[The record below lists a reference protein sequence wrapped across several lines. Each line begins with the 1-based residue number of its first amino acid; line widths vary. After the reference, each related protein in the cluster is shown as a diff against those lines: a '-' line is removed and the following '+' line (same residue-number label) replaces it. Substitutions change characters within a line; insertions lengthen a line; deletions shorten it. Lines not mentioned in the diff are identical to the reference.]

1 LGLISFFPRN
11 PCLVVRP
18 FFISSGRMIMIP
30 YIRIWPVMH
39 GPQIDFLPGA
49 FSGNPPMEKGIVMR
63 EFLEQFS
70 QSTDFMPHGY
80 CLVWDPALLWL
91 HVGSDVL
98 TGLAYFLIAGAL
110 FYLVFKRRDLPF
122 FWMFF
127 LFGAFIL
134 ACGFTHI
141 FAAWTIYVPSYWEEG
156 VVKAIT
162 ALVSIAT
169 ALFLLPLLPRML
181 NLPNLSRTLEENRRL
196 NRELEQQVETL
207 QKSEE
212 RFRSLIEVSHDAIVI
227 ANAQG
232 EILTVNRAA
241 EKMFGY
247 GEKELDG
254 KPLAMLMPERYLERH
269 LRGMQNFVA
278 TGVSQYLGKAFAFE
292 GLRKDGS
299 EFTLEL
305 NISSWISE
313 GQINFGG
320 IIRDVTERAR
330 LEKET
335 LNAQQRFKTLVDS
348 MDGLV
353 YVADFETQELLFV
366 NEYGRKIWGEIAGQI
381 CWQTLQN
388 GQAGPCS
395 FCTNDR
401 LLDGAGKPTGVYVWE
416 FQNTVNN
423 EWYECRDQAIEWTDG
438 RYVRMEIATN
448 ITARKQA
455 EQEKANLE
463 VQIRTT
469 QKMEAIGTLAGGIA
483 HDFNNILV
491 PIIAYT
497 DMVMASETPGSATWQ
512 NLQEVYK
519 AANRA
524 KELVKQILTFSRERE
539 HETCPVQLVP
549 VVKESLKLLKAS
561 LPSTIEVSQR
571 LEAEGVTILADP
583 TQIHQIV
590 MNLCTNAYHAMRE
603 QGGIMEVT
611 LSEVEIGAPDAIL
624 NSSLHPGPYLVLA
637 VSDTGPGMDQA
648 TMERIF
654 DPYFTTRKH
663 GEGTGL
669 GLAVVLGIVKK
680 YGGDIRVYSEPGQGA
695 SFQVYFPVLG
705 KAEEG
710 LAAILSLPLVTGD
723 ERILL
728 VDDELSIV
736 ESMQKMLEF
745 HGYHVAVKTSS
756 VAALEDF
763 RLVPQD
769 FDLVITDQTM
779 PQLTGDQLVLEMKK
793 IRPDIPIILCTGF
806 SNTIDDTKARA
817 LGIDAFLMKPVLR
830 KELVETIR
838 NVLDKPRDK
847 GI

>member
-1 LGLISFFPRN
+1 
-11 PCLVVRP
+11 
-18 FFISSGRMIMIP
+18 
-30 YIRIWPVMH
+30 
-39 GPQIDFLPGA
+39 
-49 FSGNPPMEKGIVMR
+49 MR
-63 EFLEQFS
+63 EFLEQFAR
-70 QSTDFMPHGY
+70 STDFMPHGY

-91 HVGSDVL
+91 HVGSDLV

-110 FYLVFKRRDLPF
+110 FHLVFKRRDLPF
-122 FWMFF
+122 FWMFL

-134 ACGFTHI
+134 ACGGTH
-141 FAAWTIYVPSYWEEG
+141 FLAAWTIYVPSYWEEG
-156 VVKAIT
+156 LVKAGT
-162 ALVSIAT
+162 ALISIAT
-169 ALFLLPLLPRML
+169 AIFLLPLLPRML
-181 NLPNLSRTLEENRRL
+181 ALPNLSKSLEENRRL
-196 NRELEQQVETL
+196 NRELEHRVGTL

-212 RFRSLIEVSHDAIVI
+212 RFRSLIEASYDAIVI
-227 ANAQG
+227 ASGQG
-232 EILTVNRAA
+232 EILSVNRAA

-254 KPLAMLMPERYLERH
+254 KPLTILMPQRYEERH
-269 LRGMQNFVA
+269 LQGLRNFVA
-278 TGVSQYLGKAFAFE
+278 TGMSPYLGKAFEFT
-292 GLRKDGS
+292 GRRKDGS
-299 EFTLEL
+299 EFALEL
-305 NISSWISE
+305 NISSWVSE
-313 GQINFGG
+313 GEINFGAV
-320 IIRDVTERAR
+320 IRDISERTR
-330 LEKET
+330 LETET
-335 LNAQQRFKTLVDS
+335 HNAQQRFKTLVDS
-348 MDGLV
+348 LDGLV
-353 YVADFETQELLFV
+353 YVADFQTYELLYV
-366 NEYGRKIWGEIAGQI
+366 NKYGRDIWGEIAGQI
-381 CWQTLQN
+381 CWRTLQT
-388 GQAGPCS
+388 GQDGPCP
-395 FCTNDR
+395 FCTNNR
-401 LLDGAGKPTGVYVWE
+401 LLDGAGRPTGVHVWE

-423 EWYECRDQAIEWTDG
+423 EWYECRDQAIEWTGG

-448 ITARKQA
+448 ITARKRA
-455 EQEKANLE
+455 EQEKAELE
-463 VQIRTT
+463 NRIRTT

-497 DMVMASETPGSATWQ
+497 DMVMATEAAGSANRQ

-524 KELVKQILTFSRERE
+524 KDLVKQILTFSRERE
-539 HETCPVQLVP
+539 HEVSPVQIVP
-549 VVKESLKLLKAS
+549 VVKESIKLLKAS
-561 LPSTIEVSQR
+561 LPSTIEVTQR
-571 LEAEGVTILADP
+571 LEADGVTILADP

-611 LSEVEIGAPDAIL
+611 LSQVEIGPDG
-624 NSSLHPGPYLVLA
+624 SPDRSLPPGSYLVLT

-710 LAAILSLPLVTGD
+710 LSAILNTPPAMGD

-728 VDDELSIV
+728 VDDELQIV
-736 ESMQKMLEF
+736 DSLKKMLEF
-745 HGYHVAVKTSS
+745 HGYHVTAKTSS
-756 VAALEDF
+756 SEALEAF
-763 RLVPQD
+763 RLAPGA

-779 PQLTGDQLVLEMKK
+779 PYLTGDQLVLEMKK
-793 IRPDIPIILCTGF
+793 IRPDIPFVLCTGF
-806 SNTIDDTKARA
+806 STMIDEAKARA

-830 KELVETIR
+830 KELTETIKG
-838 NVLDKPRDK
+838 VLDKTRNK
-847 GI
+847 GISS

>member
-1 LGLISFFPRN
+1 MRGQQVDSP
-11 PCLVVRP
+11 
-18 FFISSGRMIMIP
+18 
-30 YIRIWPVMH
+30 
-39 GPQIDFLPGA
+39 PG
-49 FSGNPPMEKGIVMR
+49 KGMVMR
-63 EFLEQFS
+63 EFLEQFA

-91 HVGSDVL
+91 HVGSDIA
-98 TGLAYFLIAGAL
+98 TGLAYLLIAAVL
-110 FYLVFKRRDLPF
+110 FSLITKRRDLPF
-122 FWMFF
+122 FWVFL
-127 LFGAFIL
+127 LFGAFIF
-134 ACGFTHI
+134 ACGVTHF

-156 VVKAIT
+156 VIKAIT
-162 ALVSIAT
+162 ALISVAT
-169 ALFLLPLLPRML
+169 ALFLVPLLPKL
-181 NLPNLSRTLEENRRL
+181 LTLPNLSRSLEENRRL
-196 NRELEQQVETL
+196 NRELEHQLGVL

-212 RFRSLIEVSHDAIVI
+212 RFRSLTEASQDAIVI
-227 ANAQG
+227 TSGQG
-232 EILTVNRAA
+232 EIITVNSAA

-247 GEKELDG
+247 REKELEG
-254 KPLAMLMPERYLERH
+254 KPVAILIPERYLERH
-269 LRGMQNFVA
+269 LQAMKKFVITGMSPQRDKMFA
-278 TGVSQYLGKAFAFE
+278 LEGK
-292 GLRKDGS
+292 RKDGS
-299 EFTLEL
+299 EFLLEL
-305 NISSWISE
+305 NISSWVSGE
-313 GQINFGG
+313 EVNFGG
-320 IIRDVTERAR
+320 IIKDVTERTR
-330 LEKET
+330 LEEET
-335 LNAQQRFKTLVDS
+335 RNAQQRFKTLVDS
-348 MDGLV
+348 LDALV
-353 YVADFETQELLFV
+353 YVADFTTYELLYV
-366 NEYGRKIWGEIAGQI
+366 NRYGRDIWGEIAGQI
-381 CWQTLQN
+381 CWQSLQT
-388 GQAGPCS
+388 GQAGPCP
-395 FCTNDR
+395 FCSNDR
-401 LLDGAGKPTGVYVWE
+401 LLDGDGRPTGVHVWE

-448 ITARKQA
+448 ISARKRA
-455 EQEKANLE
+455 EQEKADLE
-463 VQIRTT
+463 TQIRTT

-497 DMVMASETPGSATWQ
+497 DMVMATEAPGSANWQ

-519 AANRA
+519 AASRA

-539 HETCPVQLVP
+539 HELCPVQVVP

-571 LEAEGVTILADP
+571 LAAEGATILADP

-603 QGGIMEVT
+603 QGGLMEVT
-611 LSEVEIGAPDAIL
+611 LSEVEITPGDVPEYRL
-624 NSSLHPGPYLVLA
+624 PSGPYLVLT

-705 KAEEG
+705 KAESG
-710 LAAILSLPLVTGD
+710 LGVILSTPLATGD

-728 VDDELSIV
+728 VDDELPIV
-736 ESMQKMLEF
+736 DSLRKMLEF
-745 HGYHVAVKTSS
+745 HGYQVTAKTSS
-756 VAALEDF
+756 VEALELF
-763 RLVPQD
+763 RLAPRD

-779 PQLTGDQLVLEMKK
+779 PYLTGDQLVLGMKK
-793 IRPDIPIILCTGF
+793 IRPDMPVILCTGF
-806 SNTIDDTKARA
+806 SVMIDETKAGA

-838 NVLDKPRDK
+838 KVLDNRRDQSRSN
-847 GI
+847 

>member
-1 LGLISFFPRN
+1 
-11 PCLVVRP
+11 
-18 FFISSGRMIMIP
+18 
-30 YIRIWPVMH
+30 
-39 GPQIDFLPGA
+39 
-49 FSGNPPMEKGIVMR
+49 MR

-70 QSTDFMPHGY
+70 RSTDFMPHGY

-91 HVGSDVL
+91 HVGSDIV
-98 TGLAYFLIAGAL
+98 TGLAYFLIAGTL

-122 FWMFF
+122 FWMFL

-134 ACGFTHI
+134 ACGGTH
-141 FAAWTIYVPSYWEEG
+141 FLAAWTIYVPSYWEEG
-156 VVKAIT
+156 LVKAGT
-162 ALVSIAT
+162 ALISIAT
-169 ALFLLPLLPRML
+169 AIFLLPLLPKL
-181 NLPNLSRTLEENRRL
+181 LALPNLSRSLEENRRL
-196 NRELEQQVETL
+196 TRELEHRVGTL

-212 RFRSLIEVSHDAIVI
+212 RFRSLIEASYDAIVI
-227 ANAQG
+227 ADGQG
-232 EILTVNRAA
+232 EILSVNRAA

-254 KPLAMLMPERYLERH
+254 KPLTILMPRRYEERH
-269 LRGMQNFVA
+269 LQGLRNFVA
-278 TGVSQYLGKAFAFE
+278 TGMSPYLGKAFEFT
-292 GLRKDGS
+292 GRRKDGS
-299 EFTLEL
+299 EFALEL
-305 NISSWISE
+305 NISSWVSE
-313 GQINFGG
+313 GEINFGAV
-320 IIRDVTERAR
+320 IRDISERTR
-330 LEKET
+330 LETET
-335 LNAQQRFKTLVDS
+335 HNARQRFKTLVDS
-348 MDGLV
+348 LDGLV
-353 YVADFETQELLFV
+353 YVADFQTYELLYV
-366 NEYGRKIWGEIAGQI
+366 NKYGRDIWGEIAGQT
-381 CWQTLQN
+381 CWQTLQT
-388 GQAGPCS
+388 GQTGPCP
-395 FCTNDR
+395 FCTNSR
-401 LLDGAGKPTGVYVWE
+401 LLDGAGRPTGVYVWE

-448 ITARKQA
+448 ISARKRA
-455 EQEKANLE
+455 EQEKAELE
-463 VQIRTT
+463 NRIRTT

-497 DMVMASETPGSATWQ
+497 DMVMATEAVGSANRQ
-512 NLQEVYK
+512 NLLEVYK

-539 HETCPVQLVP
+539 HEVSPVQIVP
-549 VVKESLKLLKAS
+549 VVKESIKLLKAS
-561 LPSTIEVSQR
+561 LPSTIEVTQR

-603 QGGIMEVT
+603 QGGVMEVT
-611 LSEVEIGAPDAIL
+611 LSQVEIGPDDSPDRGL
-624 NSSLHPGPYLVLA
+624 PPGPYLALT
-637 VSDTGPGMDQA
+637 VSDTGPGMDPA

-710 LAAILSLPLVTGD
+710 LGTILSAPPAMGD

-728 VDDELSIV
+728 VDDELQIV
-736 ESMQKMLEF
+736 DSLKKMLEF
-745 HGYHVAVKTSS
+745 HGYHVTAKTSS
-756 VAALEDF
+756 SEALEAF
-763 RLVPQD
+763 RLAPGA

-779 PQLTGDQLVLEMKK
+779 PYLTGDQLVLEMKK
-793 IRPDIPIILCTGF
+793 IRPDIPFVLCTGF
-806 SNTIDDTKARA
+806 STMIDDTKARA

-830 KELVETIR
+830 KELTETIKS
-838 NVLDKPRDK
+838 VLDKTRDK
-847 GI
+847 SISP

>member
-1 LGLISFFPRN
+1 VTVPPALFYLFCQADYDTI
-11 PCLVVRP
+11 
-18 FFISSGRMIMIP
+18 
-30 YIRIWPVMH
+30 IRIRAVMR
-39 GPQIDFLPGA
+39 GPRWLPP
-49 FSGNPPMEKGIVMR
+49 SEKVFGMR
-63 EFLEQFS
+63 EFLEQFT

-91 HVGSDVL
+91 HVGSDIG
-98 TGLAYFLIAGAL
+98 TGLAYFLIAGVL
-110 FYLVFKRRDLPF
+110 FSLVAKRRDLPF
-122 FWMFF
+122 FWMFL

-134 ACGFTHI
+134 ACGVTHF
-141 FAAWTIYVPSYWEEG
+141 FAAWTIYVPSYWGEG
-156 VVKAIT
+156 VVKAGT
-162 ALVSIAT
+162 ALISIAT
-169 ALFLLPLLPRML
+169 ALFLIPLLPKL
-181 NLPNLSRTLEENRRL
+181 LTLPNLSRSLEENRRL
-196 NRELEQQVETL
+196 NRELEHQVDTL

-212 RFRSLIEVSHDAIVI
+212 RFRSLIEASYDAIVI
-227 ANAQG
+227 ANCQG
-232 EILTVNRAA
+232 EILSVNRAA

-247 GEKELDG
+247 REKELEG
-254 KPLAMLMPERYLERH
+254 KSLATLMPERYQERH
-269 LRGMQNFVA
+269 FVGMKNFVA
-278 TGVSQYLGKAFAFE
+278 TGVSHYLGKMFAFE

-299 EFTLEL
+299 EFPLEL
-305 NISSWISE
+305 NISSWVSAGE
-313 GQINFGG
+313 VNFGG
-320 IIRDVTERAR
+320 VIRDVTERAC

-335 LNAQQRFKTLVDS
+335 INAQQRFKTLVDS

-353 YVADFETQELLFV
+353 YVADFETHELLFV
-366 NEYGRKIWGEIAGQI
+366 NRYGREIWGEIAGQI
-381 CWQTLQN
+381 CWQVLQA
-388 GQAGPCS
+388 GQTGPCS
-395 FCTNDR
+395 FCTNNR
-401 LLDGAGKPTGVYVWE
+401 LLDGAGSPTGVYVWE

-423 EWYECRDQAIEWTDG
+423 QWYECRDQAIEWTGG
-438 RYVRMEIATN
+438 RYVRLEIATN
-448 ITARKQA
+448 ITARKRA
-455 EQEKANLE
+455 DQEKADLE
-463 VQIRTT
+463 TQIRTT

-497 DMVMASETPGSATWQ
+497 DMVMATEVPGSANWQ

-539 HETCPVQLVP
+539 HEICPVQIVP

-561 LPSTIEVSQR
+561 LPSTIEITQR

-603 QGGIMEVT
+603 QGGVMEVT
-611 LSEVEIGAPDAIL
+611 LSQAAIGPGD
-624 NSSLHPGPYLVLA
+624 SLDRRLLPGSYLVLS

-680 YGGDIRVYSEPGQGA
+680 YGGNIRVYSEPGQGA

-710 LAAILSLPLVTGD
+710 LSSILSTAPVTGD
-723 ERILL
+723 ERLLL
-728 VDDELSIV
+728 VDDEPQIV
-736 ESMQKMLEF
+736 DSMQKMLEF
-745 HGYHVAVKTSS
+745 HGYHVTTKTSS
-756 VAALEDF
+756 VEALEVF
-763 RLVPQD
+763 RLASEG

-779 PQLTGDQLVLEMKK
+779 PYLTGDQLVLELKK
-793 IRPDIPIILCTGF
+793 IRPDIPVILCTGF
-806 SNTIDDTKARA
+806 SNTLDEIKAKA

-838 NVLDKPRDK
+838 TVLDKMRVK

>member
-1 LGLISFFPRN
+1 
-11 PCLVVRP
+11 
-18 FFISSGRMIMIP
+18 M
-30 YIRIWPVMH
+30 
-39 GPQIDFLPGA
+39 
-49 FSGNPPMEKGIVMR
+49 
-63 EFLEQFS
+63 
-70 QSTDFMPHGY
+70 
-80 CLVWDPALLWL
+80 
-91 HVGSDVL
+91 
-98 TGLAYFLIAGAL
+98 
-110 FYLVFKRRDLPF
+110 
-122 FWMFF
+122 
-127 LFGAFIL
+127 
-134 ACGFTHI
+134 
-141 FAAWTIYVPSYWEEG
+141 
-156 VVKAIT
+156 
-162 ALVSIAT
+162 
-169 ALFLLPLLPRML
+169 
-181 NLPNLSRTLEENRRL
+181 
-196 NRELEQQVETL
+196 
-207 QKSEE
+207 
-212 RFRSLIEVSHDAIVI
+212 
-227 ANAQG
+227 
-232 EILTVNRAA
+232 
-241 EKMFGY
+241 
-247 GEKELDG
+247 
-254 KPLAMLMPERYLERH
+254 
-269 LRGMQNFVA
+269 
-278 TGVSQYLGKAFAFE
+278 
-292 GLRKDGS
+292 
-299 EFTLEL
+299 
-305 NISSWISE
+305 
-313 GQINFGG
+313 
-320 IIRDVTERAR
+320 
-330 LEKET
+330 
-335 LNAQQRFKTLVDS
+335 
-348 MDGLV
+348 
-353 YVADFETQELLFV
+353 
-366 NEYGRKIWGEIAGQI
+366 
-381 CWQTLQN
+381 
-388 GQAGPCS
+388 
-395 FCTNDR
+395 
-401 LLDGAGKPTGVYVWE
+401 
-416 FQNTVNN
+416 
-423 EWYECRDQAIEWTDG
+423 
-438 RYVRMEIATN
+438 
-448 ITARKQA
+448 
-455 EQEKANLE
+455 
-463 VQIRTT
+463 
-469 QKMEAIGTLAGGIA
+469 
-483 HDFNNILV
+483 
-491 PIIAYT
+491 
-497 DMVMASETPGSATWQ
+497 
-512 NLQEVYK
+512 
-519 AANRA
+519 
-524 KELVKQILTFSRERE
+524 
-539 HETCPVQLVP
+539 P

>member
-1 LGLISFFPRN
+1 
-11 PCLVVRP
+11 
-18 FFISSGRMIMIP
+18 
-30 YIRIWPVMH
+30 
-39 GPQIDFLPGA
+39 
-49 FSGNPPMEKGIVMR
+49 MR

-91 HVGSDVL
+91 HVGSDIV
-98 TGLAYFLIAGAL
+98 TGLAYFLIAGVL

-122 FWMFF
+122 FGMFL

-134 ACGFTHI
+134 ACGVTHVM
-141 FAAWTIYVPSYWEEG
+141 AAWTIYVPSYWEEG
-156 VVKAIT
+156 LVKAGT
-162 ALVSIAT
+162 ALISVAT
-169 ALFLLPLLPRML
+169 ALFIAPLLPRML
-181 NLPNLSRTLEENRRL
+181 TLPNLSRSLEENRRL
-196 NRELEQQVETL
+196 TCELEHQLDTVR
-207 QKSEE
+207 KSEE
-212 RFRSLIEVSHDAIVI
+212 RFRSLIEATHDAIVI
-227 ANAQG
+227 ANGQG
-232 EILTVNRAA
+232 EIISVNRAA

-247 GEKELDG
+247 RENELDG
-254 KPLAMLMPERYLERH
+254 KPLSILMPERYQQRH

-278 TGVSQYLGKAFAFE
+278 NGVSQYLGKMFAFE
-292 GLRKDGS
+292 GQRKDGS
-299 EFTLEL
+299 EFALEL

-313 GQINFGG
+313 GTVNFGG

-330 LEKET
+330 METEKFH
-335 LNAQQRFKTLVDS
+335 AQQRFETLVDS
-348 MDGLV
+348 LDGLV
-353 YVADFETQELLFV
+353 YVADFETYELLYV
-366 NEYGRKIWGEIAGQI
+366 NKYGRDIWGEIAGQI
-381 CWQTLQN
+381 CWQTLQT
-388 GQAGPCS
+388 GQTGPCA

-401 LLDGAGKPTGVYVWE
+401 LRDAAGKPTGAYVWE
-416 FQNTVNN
+416 FQNTVDK

-448 ITARKQA
+448 ITPRKRA
-455 EQEKANLE
+455 EQEKADLE
-463 VQIRTT
+463 TQIRTT

-497 DMVMASETPGSATWQ
+497 DMIMTTEVPGSATWQ

-571 LEAEGVTILADP
+571 LEGDGVTILADP

-603 QGGIMEVT
+603 QGGVMEVA
-611 LSEVEIGAPDAIL
+611 LSEVEIGPDDKL
-624 NSSLHPGPYLVLA
+624 PPGSYLVLA
-637 VSDTGPGMDQA
+637 VTDTGPGMVQA

-705 KAEEG
+705 KSEEG
-710 LAAILSLPLVTGD
+710 LGVILSTPLVTGD

-728 VDDELSIV
+728 VDDELPIT
-736 ESMQKMLEF
+736 ESMQSMLEF
-745 HGYHVAVKTSS
+745 HGYRVTAKTNS
-756 VAALEDF
+756 VEALDAF
-763 RLVPQD
+763 RLAPQD

-779 PQLTGDQLVLEMKK
+779 PHLTGDQLVLEMKK

-806 SNTIDDTKARA
+806 SNTIDETKARA

-830 KELVETIR
+830 KEMSETIR
-838 NVLDKPRDK
+838 SVLDKAQ
-847 GI
+847 I

>member
-1 LGLISFFPRN
+1 
-11 PCLVVRP
+11 
-18 FFISSGRMIMIP
+18 
-30 YIRIWPVMH
+30 
-39 GPQIDFLPGA
+39 
-49 FSGNPPMEKGIVMR
+49 MR

-70 QSTDFMPHGY
+70 QATDFMPHGY
-80 CLVWDPALLWL
+80 CLVWEPALLWL
-91 HVGSDVL
+91 HVGSDIA

-110 FYLVFKRRDLPF
+110 FYLVSKRRDFPF
-122 FWMFF
+122 FWMFL

-134 ACGFTHI
+134 ACGITHF

-156 VVKAIT
+156 VVKTGTAII
-162 ALVSIAT
+162 SIAT

-196 NRELEQQVETL
+196 NRELEQQVESL

-212 RFRSLIEVSHDAIVI
+212 RFRSLVEASQDAIVI
-227 ANAQG
+227 VSGQG
-232 EILTVNRAA
+232 SILAVNSAA
-241 EKMFGY
+241 ERMFGHQE
-247 GEKELDG
+247 GELEG
-254 KPLAMLMPERYLERH
+254 KPLVMLMPERYRQRH
-269 LRGMQNFVA
+269 LQGMKKVMA
-278 TGVSQYLGKAFAFE
+278 TGVSKHLGKTFAFE
-292 GLRKDGS
+292 GLRKEGS
-299 EFTLEL
+299 EFALEL

-313 GQINFGG
+313 GEVNFGG
-320 IIRDVTERAR
+320 IIRDVTERTR
-330 LEKET
+330 METET
-335 LNAQQRFKTLVDS
+335 LNAHQRFKTLVDS
-348 MDGLV
+348 LDGLV
-353 YVADFETQELLFV
+353 YVADFETYELLYV
-366 NEYGRKIWGEIAGQI
+366 NKYGRDIWGEIAGQI
-381 CWQTLQN
+381 CWQTLQT
-388 GQAGPCS
+388 GQTGPCP

-401 LLDGAGKPTGVYVWE
+401 LRDGAGRPAGTYVWE

-423 EWYECRDQAIEWTDG
+423 EWYECRDQAIEWIGG

-448 ITARKQA
+448 ITPRKRA
-455 EQEKANLE
+455 EQEKAELE
-463 VQIRTT
+463 AQVRTT

-497 DMVMASETPGSATWQ
+497 DMVMATEVPGSATWQ

-539 HETCPVQLVP
+539 HEVCPVQLVP
-549 VVKESLKLLKAS
+549 VIKESLKLLKAS

-603 QGGIMEVT
+603 QGGLMEVA
-611 LSEVEIGAPDAIL
+611 LSQVEIGPADPQDRRL
-624 NSSLHPGPYLVLA
+624 SPGPYLVLT

-669 GLAVVLGIVKK
+669 GLAVVQGIVKK

-705 KAEEG
+705 KAEG
-710 LAAILSLPLVTGD
+710 DLGSILSTPLVTGD

-728 VDDELSIV
+728 VDDELPIV
-736 ESMQKMLEF
+736 ESLHKMLEF
-745 HGYHVAVKTSS
+745 HGYHVIAKTSS
-756 VAALEDF
+756 VEALEAF
-763 RLVPQD
+763 RLVPD
-769 FDLVITDQTM
+769 SFDLVITDQTM
-779 PQLTGDQLVLEMKK
+779 PYMTGDQLVLEMKK
-793 IRPDIPIILCTGF
+793 MRSDIPIILCTGF
-806 SNTIDDTKARA
+806 SAMIDDTKARA

-830 KELVETIR
+830 KELSETIR
-838 NVLDKPRDK
+838 KVLDKARAKNIPQ
-847 GI
+847 

>member
-1 LGLISFFPRN
+1 
-11 PCLVVRP
+11 
-18 FFISSGRMIMIP
+18 
-30 YIRIWPVMH
+30 
-39 GPQIDFLPGA
+39 
-49 FSGNPPMEKGIVMR
+49 MR

-70 QSTDFMPHGY
+70 RSTDFMPHGY
-80 CLVWDPALLWL
+80 CLVWDPALLRL
-91 HVGSDVL
+91 HVGSDIV
-98 TGLAYFLIAGAL
+98 TGLAYFLIAGTL

-122 FWMFF
+122 FWMFL

-134 ACGFTHI
+134 ACGTTH
-141 FAAWTIYVPSYWEEG
+141 FLAAWTIYVPSYWEEG
-156 VVKAIT
+156 LVKAGT
-162 ALVSIAT
+162 AFISIAT
-169 ALFLLPLLPRML
+169 AVFLLPLLPKL
-181 NLPNLSRTLEENRRL
+181 LGLPNLSRSLEENRRL
-196 NRELEQQVETL
+196 TRELEHRVGTL

-212 RFRSLIEVSHDAIVI
+212 RFRSLIEASYDAIVI
-227 ANAQG
+227 ADGQG
-232 EILTVNRAA
+232 EILSVNRAA

-254 KPLAMLMPERYLERH
+254 KPLTILMPQRYEERH
-269 LRGMQNFVA
+269 LQGLRNFVA
-278 TGVSQYLGKAFAFE
+278 TGMSPYLGKAFEFT
-292 GLRKDGS
+292 GRRKDGS
-299 EFTLEL
+299 EFALEL
-305 NISSWISE
+305 NISSWVSE
-313 GQINFGG
+313 GEINFGAV
-320 IIRDVTERAR
+320 IRDISERTR
-330 LEKET
+330 LETET
-335 LNAQQRFKTLVDS
+335 RNAQQRFKTLVDS
-348 MDGLV
+348 LDGLV
-353 YVADFETQELLFV
+353 YVADFQTYELLYV
-366 NEYGRKIWGEIAGQI
+366 NKYGRDIWGEIAGQT
-381 CWQTLQN
+381 CWRTLQT
-388 GQAGPCS
+388 GQTGPCP
-395 FCTNDR
+395 FCTNNR
-401 LLDGAGKPTGVYVWE
+401 LLDGAGRPTGVYVWE
-416 FQNTVNN
+416 FQNTVNS

-448 ITARKQA
+448 ISARKRA
-455 EQEKANLE
+455 EQEKAELE
-463 VQIRTT
+463 NRIRAT

-497 DMVMASETPGSATWQ
+497 DMVMATEAVGSANRQ

-539 HETCPVQLVP
+539 HEVSPVQIVP
-549 VVKESLKLLKAS
+549 VVKESIKLLKAS
-561 LPSTIEVSQR
+561 LPSTIEVTQR

-603 QGGIMEVT
+603 QGGVMEVT
-611 LSEVEIGAPDAIL
+611 LSQVEIGPDDFPDR
-624 NSSLHPGPYLVLA
+624 SLSPGPYLVLT

-710 LAAILSLPLVTGD
+710 LSAILNAPPAMGD

-728 VDDELSIV
+728 VDDELQIV
-736 ESMQKMLEF
+736 DSLKKMLEF
-745 HGYHVAVKTSS
+745 HGYHVTTKTSS
-756 VAALEDF
+756 SEALEAF
-763 RLVPQD
+763 RLAPGA

-779 PQLTGDQLVLEMKK
+779 PYLTGDQLVLEMKK
-793 IRPDIPIILCTGF
+793 IRPDIPFVLCTGF
-806 SNTIDDTKARA
+806 STMIDDAKARA

-830 KELVETIR
+830 KELTETIKS
-838 NVLDKPRDK
+838 VLDKTRDK
-847 GI
+847 STSP

>member
-1 LGLISFFPRN
+1 
-11 PCLVVRP
+11 
-18 FFISSGRMIMIP
+18 
-30 YIRIWPVMH
+30 
-39 GPQIDFLPGA
+39 
-49 FSGNPPMEKGIVMR
+49 MR
-63 EFLEQFS
+63 EFLEQFA

-91 HVGSDVL
+91 HVGSDIV

-110 FYLVFKRRDLPF
+110 FYLVSKRRDLPF

-127 LFGAFIL
+127 LFGAFIF
-134 ACGFTHI
+134 ACGLTHI

-156 VVKAIT
+156 VIKAIT
-162 ALVSIAT
+162 ALVSIVT
-169 ALFLLPLLPRML
+169 ALFLVPLLPRML
-181 NLPNLSRTLEENRRL
+181 TLPNLSRSLEENRRL

-212 RFRSLIEVSHDAIVI
+212 RFRSLIEASHDGIVI

-232 EILTVNRAA
+232 EVIAVNRAA
-241 EKMFGY
+241 EEMFGY
-247 GEKELDG
+247 GEKELEG
-254 KPLAMLMPERYLERH
+254 KPLAILMPERYLERH
-269 LRGMQNFVA
+269 LVGMKNCIA
-278 TGVSQYLGKAFAFE
+278 TGASQYLGKAFAFE

-299 EFTLEL
+299 EFSLEL
-305 NISSWISE
+305 NISSWVSKGE
-313 GQINFGG
+313 VNFGG

-330 LEKET
+330 LEVET
-335 LNAQQRFKTLVDS
+335 HNAQQRFKTLVDS

-353 YVADFETQELLFV
+353 YVADFETYELLFV
-366 NEYGRKIWGEIAGQI
+366 NKYGRDIWGEIAGQV
-381 CWQTLQN
+381 CWQTLQT
-388 GQAGPCS
+388 GQTGPCA

-401 LLDGAGKPTGVYVWE
+401 LLDADGRPTGVCVWE
-416 FQNTVNN
+416 FQNTVNK

-455 EQEKANLE
+455 EQEKADLE
-463 VQIRTT
+463 TQIRTI

-497 DMVMASETPGSATWQ
+497 DMVMATETAGSANWQ

-539 HETCPVQLVP
+539 HEVSPVQVVP

-571 LEAEGVTILADP
+571 LEADGVTILADP
-583 TQIHQIV
+583 TQIHQLV

-611 LSEVEIGAPDAIL
+611 LSEVEIGSDEFL
-624 NSSLHPGPYLVLA
+624 DRRLSPGPYLVLA

-710 LAAILSLPLVTGD
+710 LAAILSMPLATGD

-728 VDDELSIV
+728 VDDELPIV
-736 ESMQKMLEF
+736 DSLRKMLEF
-745 HGYHVAVKTSS
+745 HGYHITAKTSS
-756 VAALEDF
+756 VEALEAF
-763 RLVPQD
+763 RLAPGD

-779 PQLTGDQLVLEMKK
+779 PYLTGDQLVLEMKK
-793 IRPDIPIILCTGF
+793 IRMDIPIILCTGF
-806 SNTIDDTKARA
+806 SSMIDDIKARA
-817 LGIDAFLMKPVLR
+817 LGIDAFLMKPILR
-830 KELVETIR
+830 KEISETIR
-838 NVLDKPRDK
+838 KVLDKPLNK
-847 GI
+847 SISP

>member
-1 LGLISFFPRN
+1 
-11 PCLVVRP
+11 
-18 FFISSGRMIMIP
+18 M
-30 YIRIWPVMH
+30 
-39 GPQIDFLPGA
+39 
-49 FSGNPPMEKGIVMR
+49 
-63 EFLEQFS
+63 
-70 QSTDFMPHGY
+70 
-80 CLVWDPALLWL
+80 LLWL
-91 HVGSDVL
+91 HVGSDIV
-98 TGLAYFLIAGAL
+98 TGLSYFLIAGAL
-110 FYLVFKRRDLPF
+110 FYLVFKRRDLPV
-122 FWMFF
+122 FWMFL
-127 LFGAFIL
+127 LFGTFIL
-134 ACGFTHI
+134 ACGLSHF
-141 FAAWTIYVPSYWEEG
+141 FAAWTIYVPSYWSEG
-156 VVKAIT
+156 LVKVGT
-162 ALVSIAT
+162 ALISIVT
-169 ALFLLPLLPRML
+169 ALFFIPLLPKL
-181 NLPNLSRTLEENRRL
+181 LTLPSLSISLEENRRL
-196 NRELEQQVETL
+196 NRELAHQVETL

-212 RFRSLIEVSHDAIVI
+212 RFRSLIEASHDAIVI

-232 EILTVNRAA
+232 EILTVNCAA

-247 GEKELDG
+247 CEKELEG
-254 KPLAMLMPERYLERH
+254 KPLTILMPERYQQRH
-269 LRGMQNFVA
+269 LQGMKNFIA
-278 TGVSQYLGKAFAFE
+278 TGVSPYLGKAFAFE

-299 EFTLEL
+299 EFALEL
-305 NISSWISE
+305 NISSWISA
-313 GQINFGG
+313 GQLNFGG
-320 IIRDVTERAR
+320 IIRDVTERVR
-330 LEKET
+330 LETEAV
-335 LNAQQRFKTLVDS
+335 NAQQRFKTLVDS

-353 YVADFETQELLFV
+353 YVADFETHELLFV
-366 NEYGRKIWGEIAGQI
+366 NKYGRDIWGEIAGQT
-381 CWQTLQN
+381 CWQVLQT
-388 GQAGPCS
+388 GQSGPCP
-395 FCTNDR
+395 FCSNDR
-401 LLDGAGKPTGVYVWE
+401 LRDAAGKPTGVYVWE

-448 ITARKQA
+448 ITARKRA
-455 EQEKANLE
+455 EQEKAELE
-463 VQIRTT
+463 AQIRTT

-497 DMVMASETPGSATWQ
+497 DIVMATEAPGSATWQ

-571 LEAEGVTILADP
+571 LEAEGVTVLADP

-611 LSEVEIGAPDAIL
+611 LSEMDIGDL
-624 NSSLHPGPYLVLA
+624 DDTSDGRLSPGPYLVLT

-680 YGGDIRVYSEPGQGA
+680 YGGDIKVYSEPGQGA

-705 KAEEG
+705 KAEVS
-710 LAAILSLPLVTGD
+710 LNAILSTSPVLGD

-728 VDDELSIV
+728 VDDELQIA
-736 ESMQKMLEF
+736 ESLRKVLEF
-745 HGYHVAVKTSS
+745 HGYRVTAKTSS
-756 VAALEDF
+756 VAALEAF
-763 RLVPQD
+763 RLAPQD

-779 PQLTGDQLVLEMKK
+779 PHLTGDQLVLEIKK
-793 IRPDIPIILCTGF
+793 IRQDIPIVLCTGF
-806 SNTIDDTKARA
+806 SNTIDEIKART

-830 KELVETIR
+830 KELVETIK
-838 NVLDKPRDK
+838 NVLDARNPKL
-847 GI
+847 

>member
-1 LGLISFFPRN
+1 
-11 PCLVVRP
+11 
-18 FFISSGRMIMIP
+18 
-30 YIRIWPVMH
+30 
-39 GPQIDFLPGA
+39 
-49 FSGNPPMEKGIVMR
+49 MR

-70 QSTDFMPHGY
+70 QATDFMPHGY

-98 TGLAYFLIAGAL
+98 TGLAYFVIAGAL

-134 ACGFTHI
+134 ACGTTHF
-141 FAAWTIYVPSYWEEG
+141 FAAWTIYVPSYWQEG
-156 VVKAIT
+156 VVKAVT
-162 ALVSIAT
+162 GLVSIAT

-212 RFRSLIEVSHDAIVI
+212 RFRSLIEASHDGIVI
-227 ANAQG
+227 TNTQG
-232 EILTVNRAA
+232 EILTANRAA

-247 GEKELDG
+247 CEKELEG
-254 KPLAMLMPERYLERH
+254 KPIITLMPQRYQEQH
-269 LRGMQNFVA
+269 LRGMRNFVA
-278 TGVSQYLGKAFAFE
+278 TGVSQCLGKAFAFE
-292 GLRKDGS
+292 GRRKDGS
-299 EFTLEL
+299 EFALEL

-313 GQINFGG
+313 GQVNFGG
-320 IIRDVTERAR
+320 IIRDITERAR
-330 LEKET
+330 MEKET
-335 LNAQQRFKTLVDS
+335 LTAQKRFKTLVDS
-348 MDGLV
+348 LDGLV
-353 YVADFETQELLFV
+353 YVADFETYELLFV
-366 NEYGRKIWGEIAGQI
+366 NKYGRDIWGDIAGKI
-381 CWQTLQN
+381 CWQTLQT
-388 GQAGPCS
+388 GQTGPCS
-395 FCTNDR
+395 FCTNER
-401 LLDGAGKPTGVYVWE
+401 LRDAAGQPTGVYVWE

-423 EWYECRDQAIEWTDG
+423 EWYECRDQAIEWADG

-448 ITARKQA
+448 ITPRKRS
-455 EQEKANLE
+455 EQEKTDLE
-463 VQIRTT
+463 TQIRTT

-497 DMVMASETPGSATWQ
+497 DMIMSTEDPGSATWQ

-539 HETCPVQLVP
+539 QETCPVQLVP

-571 LEAEGVTILADP
+571 LEGEGVTILADP

-611 LSEVEIGAPDAIL
+611 LSEVEIGAHDDPLDR
-624 NSSLHPGPYLVLA
+624 SLPPGPYLVLS
-637 VSDTGPGMDQA
+637 VSDTGPGMDPA

-695 SFQVYFPVLG
+695 SFQVYFPVFG

-710 LAAILSLPLVTGD
+710 LAVILRTPLVVGD

-728 VDDELSIV
+728 VDDESPIA

-745 HGYHVAVKTSS
+745 HGYHVTAKTSS
-756 VAALEDF
+756 VEALETF
-763 RLVPQD
+763 RLAPRD
-769 FDLVITDQTM
+769 FDLVLTDQTM
-779 PQLTGDQLVLEMKK
+779 PHLTGDQLVLEMKK

-806 SNTIDDTKARA
+806 SNTIDEVKARI
-817 LGIDAFLMKPVLR
+817 LEIDAFLMKPVLR

-838 NVLDKPRDK
+838 NVLDKPR
-847 GI
+847 GNGLSA

>member
-1 LGLISFFPRN
+1 
-11 PCLVVRP
+11 
-18 FFISSGRMIMIP
+18 
-30 YIRIWPVMH
+30 
-39 GPQIDFLPGA
+39 
-49 FSGNPPMEKGIVMR
+49 MR
-63 EFLEQFS
+63 EFFEQFS

-91 HVGSDVL
+91 HVGSDII

-110 FYLVFKRRDLPF
+110 FYLVFKRWDLPF
-122 FWMFF
+122 FWMFL
-127 LFGAFIL
+127 LFAAFIFS
-134 ACGFTHI
+134 CGLTHF

-156 VVKAIT
+156 VVKTIT

-169 ALFLLPLLPRML
+169 ALFLLPFLPRML
-181 NLPNLSRTLEENRRL
+181 NLPNLSRTLDDNRRL

-207 QKSEE
+207 LKSEE
-212 RFRSLIEVSHDAIVI
+212 RFRSLIEASHDAIVI
-227 ANAQG
+227 SNAHG
-232 EILTVNRAA
+232 EILTANSAA

-247 GEKELDG
+247 CEKELEG
-254 KPLAMLMPERYLERH
+254 KPLAILMPQRYLERH
-269 LRGMQNFVA
+269 LAGMKRCVA

-292 GLRKDGS
+292 GRRKDGS
-299 EFTLEL
+299 EFALEL
-305 NISSWISE
+305 NISSWFSE
-313 GQINFGG
+313 GEINFGG
-320 IIRDVTERAR
+320 IIRDVTERSR

-335 LNAQQRFKTLVDS
+335 FNAQQRFKTLVDS

-353 YVADFETQELLFV
+353 YVADFETYELLFV
-366 NEYGRKIWGEIAGQI
+366 NKYGRDIWGDIAGQI
-381 CWQTLQN
+381 CWQTLQT
-388 GQAGPCS
+388 GQTGPCA
-395 FCTNDR
+395 FCTNER
-401 LLDGAGKPTGVYVWE
+401 LRDGAGRPTGVCVWE

-448 ITARKQA
+448 ITSRKRA
-455 EQEKANLE
+455 EQEKTDLE
-463 VQIRTT
+463 TQIRTT

-497 DMVMASETPGSATWQ
+497 DMVMATEETGSATWQ

-539 HETCPVQLVP
+539 HETCPVQVVP

-571 LEAEGVTILADP
+571 LEGEGVTILADP

-603 QGGIMEVT
+603 QGGLMEVA
-611 LSEVEIGAPDAIL
+611 LSQVEIGDGDDSPDSRL
-624 NSSLHPGPYLVLA
+624 PPGLYLVLT
-637 VSDTGPGMDQA
+637 VSDTGLGMDQA

-695 SFQVYFPVLG
+695 SFHVYFPVLG
-705 KAEEG
+705 KAAEG
-710 LAAILSLPLVTGD
+710 LTAILSAPMVTGD

-728 VDDELSIV
+728 VDDELTIV

-745 HGYHVAVKTSS
+745 HGYHVTAKNSS
-756 VAALEDF
+756 VEALEAF
-763 RLVPQD
+763 RLAPQD
-769 FDLVITDQTM
+769 FDLILTDQTM
-779 PQLTGDQLVLEMKK
+779 PRLTGDQLVLEMKK

-806 SNTIDDTKARA
+806 SNMIDEIKARA

-838 NVLDKPRDK
+838 NVLDKARDN
-847 GI
+847 GF

>member
-1 LGLISFFPRN
+1 VSNGGFFMGI
-11 PCLVVRP
+11 CHFFQP
-18 FFISSGRMIMIP
+18 FFYLFRQDDYDTMDQDAARHARS
-30 YIRIWPVMH
+30 
-39 GPQIDFLPGA
+39 A
-49 FSGNPPMEKGIVMR
+49 ENFSPKKKGFWMR
-63 EFLEQFS
+63 EFLEQFA

-91 HVGSDVL
+91 HVGSDIV
-98 TGLAYFLIAGAL
+98 TGLSYFLIAGTL
-110 FYLVFKRRDLPF
+110 FYLVSKRRDLPF
-122 FWMFF
+122 YWMFF
-127 LFGAFIL
+127 LFGVFIL
-134 ACGFTHI
+134 SCGLTHI

-156 VVKAIT
+156 EVKAIT

-181 NLPNLSRTLEENRRL
+181 TLPNLSRSLEENRRL
-196 NRELEQQVETL
+196 NRALAQQVGVL

-212 RFRSLIEVSHDAIVI
+212 RFRSLIEASHDGIVI
-227 ANAQG
+227 ANDQG
-232 EILTVNRAA
+232 KIVTVNRAA
-241 EKMFGY
+241 EEMFGY
-247 GEKELDG
+247 SEKELEG
-254 KPLAMLMPERYLERH
+254 KPLSILMPARYQERH
-269 LRGMQNFVA
+269 FQGMQNFIT
-278 TGVSQYLGKAFAFE
+278 TGVSRYLGKAFAFE
-292 GLRKDGS
+292 GLRKDGN
-299 EFTLEL
+299 EFPLEL

-313 GQINFGG
+313 GEVNFGG
-320 IIRDVTERAR
+320 IIRDVTERNR
-330 LEKET
+330 MET
-335 LNAQQRFKTLVDS
+335 ETHHAQQRFKTLVDS
-348 MDGLV
+348 LEGLV
-353 YVADFETQELLFV
+353 YVADFETYELLYV
-366 NEYGRKIWGEIAGQI
+366 NKYGRDIWGDIAGQT
-381 CWQTLQN
+381 CWQTLQT
-388 GQAGPCS
+388 GQTGPCA

-401 LLDGAGKPTGVYVWE
+401 LRDVAGRPTGTYVWE

-448 ITARKQA
+448 ITPRKRA
-455 EQEKANLE
+455 EQEKAELE
-463 VQIRTT
+463 TQIRTT

-497 DMVMASETPGSATWQ
+497 DIVMATEAPDSATWQ
-512 NLQEVYK
+512 NLNEVYK

-549 VVKESLKLLKAS
+549 VIKESLKLLKAS

-603 QGGIMEVT
+603 QGGLMEVT
-611 LSEVEIGAPDAIL
+611 LSEVEIGLDDSQDHNLP
-624 NSSLHPGPYLVLA
+624 PGPYLVLT

-654 DPYFTTRKH
+654 DPYFTTRRH

-705 KAEEG
+705 KAEAG
-710 LAAILSLPLVTGD
+710 LGAILSAPLVTGD

-728 VDDELSIV
+728 VDDELQIV
-736 ESMQKMLEF
+736 ESLQRMLEF
-745 HGYHVAVKTSS
+745 HGYQITAKTSS
-756 VAALEDF
+756 KEALEAF
-763 RLVPQD
+763 RLAPHD

-779 PQLTGDQLVLEMKK
+779 PYLTGDQLVLGMKK
-793 IRPDIPIILCTGF
+793 IRPNTPIILCTGF
-806 SNTIDDTKARA
+806 SNTLDEIKAKA

-838 NVLDKPRDK
+838 TVLDKKRAK
-847 GI
+847 GLRG